1 MNSLQSFVASPLAG
15 AIGWAL
21 LHSLW
26 EGAVIS
32 GALGAALVALRSPR
46 SRYMASCAALLA
58 LLATFGFTL
67 VWIMPEAAHGIRAY
81 NYSLLPAWN
90 APVVNDAQMTWG
102 MRLAGIAPWLAP
114 FWIVGVLLIYLRRTA
129 GFISARKLRRRGVCC
144 APVRWQEE
152 LARLSVRLRISRPVK
167 LLESCLA
174 DVPMVLGHFRPL
186 ILMPVGL
193 LAGLP
198 AGQIDAILLHELAHI
213 RRCDYLVNVLQRF
226 IEGLFFY
233 HPAAWWFSRVIR
245 AERENCCDDVAVSA
259 LGRPHDYAL
268 ALAALEES
276 RFSNR
281 EPAVALTGGNLMKR
295 IRRLL
300 CPKPAGPWAP
310 FLAALIVVVTTT
322 IAVAAWQ
329 AKTPSRSLTAAESAT
344 QKELNSPYADF
355 INGPTQYIIT
365 RQERIAFLQLTTD
378 EERTRFIQQFWERRN
393 PNPGAPDNVFK
404 DEFYRRVAYADQHF
418 AYSGIPGW
426 KTDRGH
432 YWIAWGIPDQ
442 MIHYVK
448 GFHGPYAA
456 EIWHYHFIPGIGQD
470 VQLTFVNSAGNGDFK
485 LTFKLSDVPAIS
497 PPASKQRAVKVT
509 AGSVVVTIGKTQTL
523 YIGNQP
529 ANLHNLGSIVQEKLD
544 GNLTAPVYVR
554 AAGSVPWSVVMTVM
568 DTLKQSRIS
577 NVHIVTQPLETQRT
591 PIIRSID
598 YKGINPL
605 TVADVTQ
612 RLEKIGLGVMRP
624 YDPNQAGEAIQA
636 IFELYRQRGIL
647 VNVDVKELPIPP
659 DSIALTFVISKR

>member
-1 MNSLQSFVASPLAG
+1 MNSLQSFVANPLAG

-67 VWIMPEAAHGIRAY
+67 VWVMPEAAHGIRVY

-90 APVVNDAQMTWG
+90 APVVKDAQMTWG
-102 MRLAGIAPWLAP
+102 MRLAGIVPWLAP

-129 GFISARKLRRRGVCC
+129 GFISARKLHRRGVCC
-144 APVRWQEE
+144 APVRWQQE
-152 LARLSVRLRISRPVK
+152 LTRLSAQLRLSRPVK

-198 AGQIDAILLHELAHI
+198 PGQIEAILLHELAHI
-213 RRCDYLVNVLQRF
+213 RRCDYLVNVLERF

-268 ALAALEES
+268 ALTALEES
-276 RFSNR
+276 RFTSL
-281 EPAVALTGGNLMKR
+281 EQAVAVTGGNLVKR

-300 CPKPAGPWAP
+300 YPKPAGPWAP
-310 FLAALIVVVTTT
+310 FLAALIVIVTTT
-322 IAVAAWQ
+322 FAVAAWQ
-329 AKTPSRSLTAAESAT
+329 AKAPSRSRSAAESSA
-344 QKELNSPYADF
+344 QKELQSPYTDF
-355 INGPTQYIIT
+355 IKGPTQYIIT
-365 RQERIAFLQLTTD
+365 PQERIAFLQLTTD
-378 EERTRFIQQFWERRN
+378 EERQRFIQQFWERRK
-393 PNPGAPDNVFK
+393 PDPGAPDNVFK

-418 AYSGIPGW
+418 AYSGVPGW

-442 MIHYVK
+442 MIHYIK

-456 EIWHYHFIPGIGQD
+456 EIWHYHYIPGIGQD
-470 VQLTFVNSAGNGDFK
+470 VQLTFVDRAGNGDFK

-497 PPASKQRAVKVT
+497 PPASSQPLTGKVVITVDKVQR
-509 AGSVVVTIGKTQTL
+509 L
-523 YIGNQP
+523 YVGNQP
-529 ANLHNLGSIVQEKLD
+529 VNLHNLGSIVQEKLD
-544 GNLTAPVYVR
+544 GNPTSPVYLR
-554 AAGSVPWSVVMTVM
+554 AASSAPWSAVMTVM
-568 DTLKQSRIS
+568 DALHQSHIS
-577 NVHIVTQPLETQRT
+577 NVRIVTQPLETQRT
-591 PIIRSID
+591 PTIRSID
-598 YKGINPL
+598 FKGINPL
-605 TVADVTQ
+605 TVADVMQ
-612 RLEKIGLGVMRP
+612 RLEKIGFGVMRP
-624 YDPNQAGEAIQA
+624 YDPNQAGEAIRA
-636 IFELYRQRGIL
+636 IFELYQQRGIL

-659 DSIALTFVISKR
+659 DSVALTFVISKR